1 MLPYSSSTPMMDA
14 RPYSGCPIPPAT
26 RLLTDK
32 DMREYLM
39 KVPTIYAEA
48 VAEGPH
54 RSKEVAWMQRV
65 GLLLFRILPLIVSH
79 LFPHEMN
86 EFKNLLIGPVL
97 KRRWQP

>member
-65 GLLLFRILPLIVSH
+65 GLLQAAEKMREATARRQAAFEQAQH
-79 LFPHEMN
+79 LH
-86 EFKNLLIGPVL
+86 
-97 KRRWQP
+97 